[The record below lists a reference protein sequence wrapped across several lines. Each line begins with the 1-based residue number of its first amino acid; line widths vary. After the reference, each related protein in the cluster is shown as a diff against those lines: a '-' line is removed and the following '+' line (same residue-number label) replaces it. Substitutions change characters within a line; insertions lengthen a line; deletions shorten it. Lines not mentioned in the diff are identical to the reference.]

1 MFVVKTLT
9 DDPVYKAFGNMG
21 AAQRWAEDDACLKHH
36 AQQCQIYRTVGGLT
50 QRQAIAAVRL
60 GKAERLQTVF
70 RKFDPDATQE
80 RQTAVAVAPR
90 AQGESDDA

>member
-21 AAQRWAEDDACLKHH
+21 AAQRWAEADAGLKHQ
-36 AQQCQIYRTVGGLT
+36 AQQCQIYRTIGGLT

-70 RKFDPDATQE
+70 QKRDPAATRDPQG
-80 RQTAVAVAPR
+80 AVAAAQR
-90 AQGESDDA
+90 AHGDSDDA